1 MLIAQLVVGI
11 ALYANNIEDQIE
23 LWHGEAAEN
32 EGDEKEG
39 RREENN
45 LEKDK
50 YISVRSKLY
59 LELDYISQ
67 RESSAMAVL
76 RIFPKGGHYRPLLS
90 VHLSTKPPSPR
101 QLHFLCPISAFNLL
115 WQF

>member
-1 MLIAQLVVGI
+1 MLIGQLVVGI
-11 ALYANNIEDQIE
+11 ALDANNIEDQIE

-39 RREENN
+39 RNEEKN

-50 YISVRSKLY
+50 NISGRSKLY
-59 LELDYISQ
+59 LEFDYISQ

-76 RIFPKGGHYRPLLS
+76 RIFPKGVHYRPLPS
-90 VHLSTKPPSPR
+90 VHLSSKPPSPR
-101 QLHFLCPISAFNLL
+101 QVHFLRPISAFNLL
-115 WQF
+115 